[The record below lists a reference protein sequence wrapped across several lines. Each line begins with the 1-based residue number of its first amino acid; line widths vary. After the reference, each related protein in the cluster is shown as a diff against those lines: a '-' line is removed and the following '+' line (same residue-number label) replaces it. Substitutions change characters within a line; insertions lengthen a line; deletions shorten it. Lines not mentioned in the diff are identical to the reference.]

1 MQSQSIK
8 IINKLGLH
16 ARASMAL
23 INTASQFSSD
33 IRISYQNRWV
43 DAKDILQVMALGAS
57 CGATIEIKAM
67 GDDED
72 AALQAVIK
80 LIQSRFGESE

>member
-1 MQSQSIK
+1 MQLQSIQ

-23 INTASQFSSD
+23 INTAGQFASD
-33 IRISYQNRWV
+33 IRIGYQNRWV

-57 CGATIEIKAM
+57 CGTIIEIKTMGEDENEAM
-67 GDDED
+67 L
-72 AALQAVIK
+72 ALVS
-80 LIQSRFGESE
+80 LVQSRFGESE